1 MEEINSNYVYA
12 KTLLEKLKNIEFG
25 LKYYIDRVN
34 YLEHENK
41 VLSQMYENRVEQSL
55 QQMKYIVGD
64 ESNVKN

>member
-1 MEEINSNYVYA
+1 MEEINSIYA
-12 KTLLEKLKNIEFG
+12 KALLDKIKEVEIG

-34 YLEHENK
+34 SLENENK

-64 ESNVKN
+64 ESDVKD

>member
-12 KTLLEKLKNIEFG
+12 KALLEKLKDIELG

-34 YLEHENK
+34 SLENENK
-41 VLSQMYENRVEQSL
+41 ALSQMYENRVEQSL

-64 ESNVKN
+64 E